1 MLFDAET
8 KSPPTVG
15 VLPYVVAPSSLRRD
29 LLAVPYQARR
39 GVLFMGSGAAHN
51 REAVEWLLL
60 YGLRAMKS
68 AEAAAVLDSPAA
80 SSSSKKDSGGDEELG
95 AVGGGLRLILV
106 GSPRWVQT
114 LKHPEEM
121 LKRLPE
127 EERAEALAV
136 MQDHAEVGG
145 GELYV
150 GSTARS
156 PTSTEP

>member
-1 MLFDAET
+1 MLFDSET
-8 KSPPTVG
+8 KSPPKVG
-15 VLPYVVAPSSLRRD
+15 VLPYVVTPSTLRRD

-39 GVLFMGSGAAHN
+39 GVLFVGSGAAHN

-68 AEAAAVLDSPAA
+68 VEAAVVADNDAA
-80 SSSSKKDSGGDEELG
+80 SSKKGGVGGGGGDDDLG
-95 AVGGGLRLILV
+95 AVGGSLRLILV

-114 LKHPEEM
+114 LNHPEEM

-136 MQDHAEVGG
+136 MQDHAEAH
-145 GELYV
+145 EQ
-150 GSTARS
+150 
-156 PTSTEP
+156 